1 MERLKSD
8 LKTQEFQKVYLFY
21 GEEEYLKKY
30 YVEEIIKKI
39 IPKGQEMMNMSIVEG
54 NQIVPEQIIEAAE
67 TLPFLSEKR
76 LIVVKDSELFKSG
89 RADDTQKIVDFLPD
103 IPSTCCLLFVETNI
117 DRRNKG
123 YKAIQKWGRTV
134 EFTHLKE
141 KDLVSWV
148 KKMFKKQGRDMDTQ
162 TAIYLFRTV
171 GFEME
176 RLEGEIEKIISYT
189 EEQRIQKKDIDDIC
203 IPSLEIR
210 IFELVK
216 ALGNKQS
223 QKALEIY
230 SNLILMKESPH
241 MILAMIIRQ
250 FRLILQVKYL
260 QEQGMSR
267 RQMAQRLGIQDF
279 IIRDC
284 LQQSQGFSLS
294 TLKNALQ
301 ESLETDV
308 NIKSGKIEAVLG
320 VEMLLIKYLH

>member
-1 MERLKSD
+1 
-8 LKTQEFQKVYLFY
+8 
-21 GEEEYLKKY
+21 
-30 YVEEIIKKI
+30 
-39 IPKGQEMMNMSIVEG
+39 
-54 NQIVPEQIIEAAE
+54 
-67 TLPFLSEKR
+67 
-76 LIVVKDSELFKSG
+76 
-89 RADDTQKIVDFLPD
+89 
-103 IPSTCCLLFVETNI
+103 
-117 DRRNKG
+117 
-123 YKAIQKWGRTV
+123 
-134 EFTHLKE
+134 
-141 KDLVSWV
+141 
-148 KKMFKKQGRDMDTQ
+148 MFKKQGRDMDTQ

-320 VEMLLIKYLH
+320 VEMLLIKYLD